1 MTKWILVLIYFL
13 GQGCISPSRGK
24 DFTLVV
30 KMEQPQEGKYL
41 FVRYLD
47 DLDRVQIDTAV
58 YKDDVFVLEG
68 KVSYPRRA
76 WILMGEEIASKDFF
90 EEFGK
95 VFFLEQGKILIEAGR
110 GLYEARV
117 VGSSANRDL
126 QELNDSLWFYFDW
139 KQKYRECF
147 SLHYRN
153 RNWDS
158 IGQLN
163 RRNYE
168 VEKRKR
174 KVELTFFKTHLNS
187 VVSLDWLTR
196 SFNIPREKSDVLR
209 LFGMLTNEIQQSN
222 VGLKFASLLEKT
234 LSVEEGHLAPDF
246 TVEDMNGKRVAL
258 TDFRGQYVLLDFW
271 ASWCGPCRIENS
283 KMLSMYEQFRDK
295 GFVVLGYSL
304 DTSKDSWLQAI
315 NTDKLPWI
323 QLIGDGG
330 QTDHVVNIYGVTGIP
345 SNFLIDPEG
354 KIVAVDLRGKK
365 LQEKLAD
372 IFE

>member
-1 MTKWILVLIYFL
+1 M
-13 GQGCISPSRGK
+13 
-24 DFTLVV
+24 
-30 KMEQPQEGKYL
+30 
-41 FVRYLD
+41 
-47 DLDRVQIDTAV
+47 
-58 YKDDVFVLEG
+58 
-68 KVSYPRRA
+68 
-76 WILMGEEIASKDFF
+76 
-90 EEFGK
+90 
-95 VFFLEQGKILIEAGR
+95 
-110 GLYEARV
+110 
-117 VGSSANRDL
+117 
-126 QELNDSLWFYFDW
+126 
-139 KQKYRECF
+139 
-147 SLHYRN
+147 
-153 RNWDS
+153 
-158 IGQLN
+158 
-163 RRNYE
+163 
-168 VEKRKR
+168 
-174 KVELTFFKTHLNS
+174 
-187 VVSLDWLTR
+187 
-196 SFNIPREKSDVLR
+196 
-209 LFGMLTNEIQQSN
+209 
-222 VGLKFASLLEKT
+222 
-234 LSVEEGHLAPDF
+234 SVEEGHLAPDF

>member
-30 KMEQPQEGKYL
+30 KMEQHQEGKYL